1 MKNRILKTLEDY
13 LLINEDFL
21 EPERIKDLEEQI
33 AAVKAYK
40 ENRVVKWFKKIFD
53 GRVWWCVK

>member
-21 EPERIKDLEEQI
+21 EPESIKNLEEQI

-40 ENRVVKWFKKIFD
+40 ENRVAKWFKKIFN
-53 GRVWWCVK
+53 GRDVRR

>member
-13 LLINEDFL
+13 LLINEEFL
-21 EPERIKDLEEQI
+21 APEHIEDLKEQI

-40 ENRVVKWFKKIFD
+40 ESRVAKWFKKIFN
-53 GRVWWCVK
+53 GRIVWCVK

>member
-21 EPERIKDLEEQI
+21 EPERIKDLKEQI

-40 ENRVVKWFKKIFD
+40 ESRVVKWFKKIFD
-53 GRVWWCVK
+53 GRIAWCVK